1 MFTNFH
7 GFHLVESY
15 HKWKK
20 EHRNSKNPIGL
31 KVLKLF
37 FAIAIPLFLWI
48 APSELYGLPGLN
60 PVEHRVIAIFA
71 FAALMWLF
79 DAVPAW
85 TTSLVVV
92 VLLLFCTSDSAL
104 WFFQTDVAG
113 EKFANLVN
121 NTAILHCFADPT
133 IMLFIGG
140 FIIAIAATKSGLDM
154 KLAKVML
161 KPFGTKSENVL
172 LGFLLVTA
180 IFSMFI
186 SNTAT
191 AAMMLT
197 FLAPVLKALP
207 ADGKGKIGLAL
218 AIPIG
223 ANIGGIGTPIG
234 TPPNAI
240 ALKFLNDPTGMNLG
254 IGFGQWMM
262 VMVPFTLV
270 LLFIAWIVLRRL
282 FPFKQKQI
290 VLQIESHHT
299 SSPVRDV
306 IVYITFA
313 ITVAL
318 WLTDAITGVN
328 ANVVA
333 MLPVGVLCIA
343 GVITKRD
350 LEQISWSILWMI
362 AGAFA
367 LGVAMRQ
374 SGLAEQMIAAI
385 PFGQW
390 SPIVVIIG
398 SGLLCYLMANFISH
412 TATAALFVPILAI
425 AGTSMADSLASLGGV
440 ATLLIGVAI
449 CSSLAMVLPIST
461 PPNALADA
469 TGFIQQKHMV
479 KTGLIIGFIG
489 LILGYLVLIISGSY
503 GLLN

>member
-1 MFTNFH
+1 MFTIFH
-7 GFHLVESY
+7 GFHLVEAY
-15 HKWKK
+15 HEWKRN
-20 EHRNSKNPIGL
+20 HRKSKNPLG
-31 KVLKLF
+31 VRALKLL
-37 FAIAIPLFLWI
+37 FAIGIPLFLWI
-48 APSELYGLPGLN
+48 APSALYGLPSLN
-60 PVEHRVIAIFA
+60 PVEHRVVAIFA

-79 DAVPAW
+79 DVVPAW
-85 TTSLVVV
+85 TTSLLVV
-92 VLLLFCTSDSAL
+92 VLLLFCASDSAL
-104 WFFQTDVAG
+104 WFFQTDSLG
-113 EKFANLVN
+113 EKFSNLVS
-121 NTAILHCFADPT
+121 NTAILHSFADPT

-140 FIIAIAATKSGLDM
+140 FIVAIAATKSGLDV

-161 KPFGTKSENVL
+161 APFGTRSETVL
-172 LGFLLVTA
+172 LGFILVTA
-180 IFSMFI
+180 LFSMFI

-197 FLAPVLKALP
+197 FLGPVLKALP

-223 ANIGGIGTPIG
+223 ANIGGMGTPIG

-240 ALKFLNDPTGMNLG
+240 ALKFLNDPEGMDLG

-262 VMVPFTLV
+262 VMVPLTIV

-290 VLQIESHHT
+290 NLVIESHHEG
-299 SSPVRDV
+299 SWKD
-306 IVYITFA
+306 ILVYATFA
-313 ITVAL
+313 VTVGL
-318 WLTDAITGVN
+318 WLTDSITGVN

-333 MLPVGVLCIA
+333 MLPVGVLCMA

-374 SGLAEQMIAAI
+374 SGLAAHMIEAI
-385 PFGQW
+385 PFSQW
-390 SPIVVIIG
+390 SPLAIIIG

-425 AGTSMADSLASLGGV
+425 AGASMGDSLASYGGV
-440 ATLLIGVAI
+440 STLLIGVAI

-469 TGFIQQKHMV
+469 TGFIKQKYMV
-479 KTGLIIGFIG
+479 TTGLIMGIVG
-489 LILGYLVLIISGSY
+489 LLLGYGVLIFCGVKGIF
-503 GLLN
+503 

>member
-7 GFHLVESY
+7 GFHLVEAY

-20 EHRNSKNPIGL
+20 EHRGNKNPIGI
-31 KVLKLF
+31 KMLKLL
-37 FAIAIPLFLWI
+37 IAVGLPLFMWF
-48 APSELYGLPGLN
+48 APSAWFGLPDLN
-60 PVEHRVIAIFA
+60 PVQHRVMAIFA
-71 FAALMWLF
+71 FAALMWLC
-79 DAVPAW
+79 DIVSAW
-85 TTSLVVV
+85 TTSLLVV
-92 VLLLFCTSDSAL
+92 VLLLFSSSDSAL
-104 WFFQTDVAG
+104 WFFQTDAAG
-113 EKFANLVN
+113 GKFENLVS

-140 FIIAIAATKSGLDM
+140 FIVAIAATKSGLDL

-161 KPFGTKSENVL
+161 TPFGTKSEMVL

-223 ANIGGIGTPIG
+223 ANIGGMGTPIG

-240 ALKFLNDPTGMNLG
+240 ALKFLNDPAGMDMG

-262 VMVPFTLV
+262 VMVPLTFV
-270 LLFIAWIVLRRL
+270 LLFIAWIVLRKL

-290 VLQIESHHT
+290 HLQIESHHEG
-299 SSPVRDV
+299 SWKD
-306 IVYITFA
+306 ILVYITFA
-313 ITVAL
+313 VTVAL
-318 WLTDAITGVN
+318 WLTDSVTGVN

-343 GVITKRD
+343 GVITRRD

-385 PFGQW
+385 PFGSW
-390 SPIVVIIG
+390 SPLVVIIG

-425 AGTSMADSLASLGGV
+425 AGTSMSEQLAAYGGV
-440 ATLLIGVAI
+440 STLLIGVAI

-469 TGFIQQKHMV
+469 TGFIKQKYMV
-479 KTGLIIGFIG
+479 TTGLIMGVVG
-489 LILGYLVLIISGSY
+489 LILGYAVLIFCGVNGIF
-503 GLLN
+503 

>member
-1 MFTNFH
+1 
-7 GFHLVESY
+7 
-15 HKWKK
+15 
-20 EHRNSKNPIGL
+20 
-31 KVLKLF
+31 
-37 FAIAIPLFLWI
+37 
-48 APSELYGLPGLN
+48 
-60 PVEHRVIAIFA
+60 
-71 FAALMWLF
+71 MWLLEP
-79 DAVPAW
+79 VPAW

-104 WFFQTDVAG
+104 WFFQSAGGG
-113 EKFANLVN
+113 EKYENLVS

-140 FIIAIAATKSGLDM
+140 FIVAIAATKSGLDV

-180 IFSMFI
+180 VFSMFI

-197 FLAPVLKALP
+197 FLGPVLSALP
-207 ADGKGKIGLAL
+207 ANGKGKIGLAL

-254 IGFGQWMM
+254 IGFGTWMM
-262 VMVPFTLV
+262 VMVPMVILLLV
-270 LLFIAWIVLRRL
+270 IAWFVLRKL
-282 FPFKQKQI
+282 FPFTQKTI
-290 VLQIESHHT
+290 NLVIESSHE
-299 SSPVRDV
+299 SSWRDV
-306 IVYITFA
+306 VVYITFGV
-313 ITVAL
+313 TVLL
-318 WLTDAITGVN
+318 WLTDAFTGVN

-333 MLPVGVLCIA
+333 MLPVGVLCVA

-362 AGAFA
+362 AGAFS
-367 LGVAMRQ
+367 LGVAMKG
-374 SGLAEQMIAAI
+374 SGLATHLIEAI
-385 PFGQW
+385 PFGSW
-390 SPIVVIIG
+390 SPLMVIIG

-425 AGTSMADSLASLGGV
+425 AGDSMQTQLAGFGGV
-440 ATLLIGVAI
+440 STLLIGVAI

-469 TGFIQQKHMV
+469 TGFIQQKYMI
-479 KTGLIIGFIG
+479 KTGLIMGIVG
-489 LILGYLVLIISGSY
+489 LILGYLTLILAGVNGIF
-503 GLLN
+503 